1 MRRDRSEF
9 PSRGATAIVVLAG
22 LMVVILMGVSGAGKT
37 TIGRMLAGA
46 LGWDFRDGDDLH
58 SAANREKMNSGVA
71 LTDADRRP
79 WLAAIRAMIDEYL
92 ARGTNAV
99 VACSALKRSYR
110 ETLAAD
116 PARVRFVW
124 LDGPRELIAR
134 RIATRRGHFMPAE
147 LLASQFADLEAPA
160 DALRIGV
167 AAPPAAIVAAIRREL
182 SI

>member
-1 MRRDRSEF
+1 
-9 PSRGATAIVVLAG
+9 
-22 LMVVILMGVSGAGKT
+22 MVVILMGVSGAGKT
-37 TIGRMLAGA
+37 TIGRMLASA

-99 VACSALKRSYR
+99 VACSALKCSYR
-110 ETLAAD
+110 EMLAAD

-124 LDGPRELIAR
+124 LDGSREVIAR

-160 DALRIGV
+160 DALRIDV
-167 AAPPAAIVAAIRREL
+167 AAPPASIVTAIRREL